1 MNTPIYG
8 NLPPITNTNNTTAF
22 FNNYFTQ
29 NFGTSADIN
38 DAVIGYF
45 QELTNDAAAGV
56 ALAASVLYTAGEQGI
71 APMALIDQFRA
82 LTPGELNAYLTMFL
96 NINRAGTSLLGIS
109 NSPQTN
115 KYITR
120 AVLP

>member
-1 MNTPIYG
+1 MIYG
-8 NLPPITNTNNTTAF
+8 NLPPPANTNGTTSYFDNF
-22 FNNYFTQ
+22 FTPGISVSDNVN
-29 NFGTSADIN
+29 SAI
-38 DAVIGYF
+38 VGYF
-45 QELTNDAAAGV
+45 QEVTGDAAAGST
-56 ALAASVLYTAGEQGI
+56 LAASVLFTASQQGI
-71 APMALIDQFRA
+71 APMTLIDQFRA